1 MSIQEEKLAVLK
13 MIEDGKIT
21 AQEGLELMEALKH
34 STSTASV
41 PSFTK
46 ESTTST
52 SMKMLRI
59 RVREG
64 QDKTKVNVNIPLP
77 LVKVGLDIA
86 KNVKI
91 GEHQDLLSKIDMDE
105 IVALIE
111 NGAQGKLIEIE
122 DVESDTMVE
131 VFVD

>member
-34 STSTASV
+34 STSA

-46 ESTTST
+46 ESTTPS

>member
-34 STSTASV
+34 STTT
-41 PSFTK
+41 PSFSK
-46 ESTTST
+46 EPAQPS

-105 IVALIE
+105 IIALIE
-111 NGAQGKLIEIE
+111 TGAQGKLVEIE